1 MEAASDAGTLKRL
14 GGGMLLVA
22 ISAAIQCNRET
33 VYLLAQV
40 HETRHLILQITSCQ
54 NPIKRNDE
62 KAQRT
67 SAISISLRPNA
78 ASEMSV
84 TMFSDKRDEFTIAHV
99 PATL

>member
-1 MEAASDAGTLKRL
+1 MEAASDAGTLERL

-22 ISAAIQCNRET
+22 ISAAIRCNRET

-40 HETRHLILQITSCQ
+40 HETRHLILQITSRQ
-54 NPIKRNDE
+54 NLAKKVDE
-62 KAQRT
+62 RAQRT

-84 TMFSDKRDEFTIAHV
+84 DIFSDKRDEYPIGHI